1 MPRAS
6 NRTSD
11 DVYMW
16 LEQESAT
23 RGTANCVTDFFLPRC
38 GVYYCTEPRQL
49 RISMCYRI
57 KKATYVH
64 GDVIC
69 ESVL

>member
-23 RGTANCVTDFFLPRC
+23 RGTANCVTDFFTALWC
-38 GVYYCTEPRQL
+38 L
-49 RISMCYRI
+49 LLYR
-57 KKATYVH
+57 TTTT
-64 GDVIC
+64 
-69 ESVL
+69 

>member
-1 MPRAS
+1 MLMRILHVKQIDSIMPRAS

-23 RGTANCVTDFFLPRC
+23 RGTANCVTDFF
-38 GVYYCTEPRQL
+38 
-49 RISMCYRI
+49 YRVVVFI
-57 KKATYVH
+57 TVQNH
-64 GDVIC
+64 DNL
-69 ESVL
+69 ESLCVTG